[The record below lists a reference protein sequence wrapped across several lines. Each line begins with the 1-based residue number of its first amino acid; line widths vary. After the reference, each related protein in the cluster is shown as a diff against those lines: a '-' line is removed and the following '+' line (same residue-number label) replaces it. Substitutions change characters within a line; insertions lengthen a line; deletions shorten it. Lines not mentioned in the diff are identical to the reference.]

1 MTTIANVDSV
11 GKPMPQSVLIVDDLE
26 ANRALLER
34 RLEKFG
40 YRILSADG
48 GAAAL
53 HILDRETPDVILLDY
68 MMPQMNGL
76 EVLAKI
82 RESGPTRNI
91 PVIMVTARAEAEA
104 VVEALD
110 SGADDYVTKPIDFD
124 VLRARMETHIEKRKA
139 TSNLAR
145 ANAVLDQ
152 RVTLRSM
159 ALADLEG
166 ELQGEIRKRQEL
178 EAILAG
184 NSEAGSEPHYGME
197 HLCNS
202 LQFIEQ
208 ALGDLFSAAASGK
221 PVNAAKILDVKA
233 QVSKV
238 RGQLEIHPAP
248 LQPSHVNE

>member
-1 MTTIANVDSV
+1 
-11 GKPMPQSVLIVDDLE
+11 MPQSVLIVDDLE

-82 RESGPTRNI
+82 RESGLTRNV

-184 NSEAGSEPHYGME
+184 NSEAGSAPNDGME
-197 HLCNS
+197 RLCHS
-202 LQFIEQ
+202 LQLIEQ
-208 ALGDLFSAAASGK
+208 ALGDLFSATASGK

-238 RGQLEIHPAP
+238 RGQLETHRAP

>member
-1 MTTIANVDSV
+1 MTIQPNHAIF
-11 GKPMPQSVLIVDDLE
+11 GKAIVRSVLIVDDLE

-34 RLEKFG
+34 RLDKFG
-40 YRILSADG
+40 YRTVSVSSG
-48 GAAAL
+48 PAAL
-53 HILDRETPDVILLDY
+53 RLLDQERPDIILLDY

-76 EVLAKI
+76 EVLAKL
-82 RESGPTRNI
+82 RENLATRDI

-139 TSNLAR
+139 NSHLTR

-166 ELQGEIRKRQEL
+166 ELQDEIRKRQKL
-178 EAILAG
+178 EAMLASKPDVALGQG
-184 NSEAGSEPHYGME
+184 NDLDAACTLLLS
-197 HLCNS
+197 
-202 LQFIEQ
+202 IEQ
-208 ALGDLFSAAASGK
+208 GLSDLFSATASGR
-221 PVNAAKILDVKA
+221 PINSAKILELKG
-233 QVSKV
+233 QVSKARALV
-238 RGQLEIHPAP
+238 EAGQNSRESDPAIA
-248 LQPSHVNE
+248 

>member
-1 MTTIANVDSV
+1 MTFQHQQEAFSKGMT
-11 GKPMPQSVLIVDDLE
+11 QSVLIVDDLE

-40 YRILSADG
+40 YRILSAES
-48 GAAAL
+48 GAAAVR
-53 HILDRETPDVILLDY
+53 ILQRETPNIILLDY

-76 EVLAKI
+76 EVLAKL
-82 RESGPTRNI
+82 RASRVTRDI

-139 TSNLAR
+139 ASDLAR

-159 ALADLEG
+159 ALADMEG

-178 EAILAG
+178 EAKLTSSPENDPRHGDKIKTICLALETIEG
-184 NSEAGSEPHYGME
+184 GLSE
-197 HLCNS
+197 
-202 LQFIEQ
+202 
-208 ALGDLFSAAASGK
+208 LFLAAASGK
-221 PVNAAKILDVKA
+221 PINAAKILELKS
-233 QVSKV
+233 QVGKV
-238 RGQLEIHPAP
+238 RVLITTD
-248 LQPSHVNE
+248 

>member
-82 RESGPTRNI
+82 RESGTTRNI

-166 ELQGEIRKRQEL
+166 ELQGEIRRRQEL

-184 NSEAGSEPHYGME
+184 NSEAGSAPHDGME

-221 PVNAAKILDVKA
+221 PVNAAKILDVKS

-238 RGQLEIHPAP
+238 RGQLENHPAP

>member
-1 MTTIANVDSV
+1 MTFQHQQEAFSKGMT
-11 GKPMPQSVLIVDDLE
+11 QSVLIVDDLE

-40 YRILSADG
+40 YRILSAES

-53 HILDRETPDVILLDY
+53 RILQRETPNIILLDY

-76 EVLAKI
+76 EVLAKL
-82 RESGPTRNI
+82 RASRVTRDI

-139 TSNLAR
+139 ASDLAR

-159 ALADLEG
+159 ALADMEG

-178 EAILAG
+178 EAKLTSSPENDPRHSDKIKTICLALETIEG
-184 NSEAGSEPHYGME
+184 GLSE
-197 HLCNS
+197 
-202 LQFIEQ
+202 
-208 ALGDLFSAAASGK
+208 LFLAAASGK
-221 PVNAAKILDVKA
+221 PINAAKILELKS
-233 QVSKV
+233 QVGKV
-238 RGQLEIHPAP
+238 RVLTTTD
-248 LQPSHVNE
+248 